1 MQIRRIRA
9 LLIKEFAQ
17 MKRDLSTLIVCIAL
31 PIVLLLIY
39 GFGVSLDFKHL
50 PIGLVMEDRSPDAVS
65 FAKALSNSTYF
76 AITTDEQREP
86 IERKVIDGSLKGMIV
101 IPSYFSSFR
110 QKGAHIAPIQV
121 IADGTNPNTASFVQ
135 NYVNATF
142 QGWLLEEKIESNWP
156 TKPLIKAEQRFW
168 YNESVDSR
176 NFILPGSLAITMTL
190 IGTMLTALMVAREW
204 ERGTM
209 EKLLSTPVQISE
221 FVLAKLFSYFFLGMV
236 SFLIL
241 TFLTVF
247 LFDVPLRGS
256 LFALVLASSVF
267 LITALGTGLL
277 ISTLAKSQL
286 VSSQAALNIGFLPAY
301 ILSGFLFEIGSMPE
315 PIQWVTALIPA
326 RYFVTCLE
334 TLFLTGN
341 VWSLLLKNM
350 GIMSLFALGIFL
362 LTAGVSAKRLE

>member
-1 MQIRRIRA
+1 
-9 LLIKEFAQ
+9 
-17 MKRDLSTLIVCIAL
+17 
-31 PIVLLLIY
+31 
-39 GFGVSLDFKHL
+39 
-50 PIGLVMEDRSPDAVS
+50 MEDRSPDAVS
-65 FAKALSNSTYF
+65 FAKALSNSDYF
-76 AITTDEQREP
+76 IVTTDERREP
-86 IERKVIDGSLKGMIV
+86 IEQAVIDGSLKGMIV
-101 IPSYFSSFR
+101 IPSYFSTFR

-142 QGWLLEEKIESNWP
+142 QSWLLDEKRESNWP
-156 TKPLIKAEQRFW
+156 TKPLIATEQRFW
-168 YNESVDSR
+168 YNESLDSR

-190 IGTMLTALMVAREW
+190 IGTMLTALVVAREW

-209 EKLLSTPVQISE
+209 EKLLSTPIEISE

-236 SFLIL
+236 SFLVL

-256 LFALVLASSVF
+256 LFALLLTAGVF
-267 LITALGTGLL
+267 LITALGIGLL

-301 ILSGFLFEIGSMPE
+301 ILSGFLFEIASMPK
-315 PIQWVTALIPA
+315 PIQWITGIIPA
-326 RYFVTCLE
+326 KYFVTCLE

-341 VWSLLLKNM
+341 VWGLILKNL

-362 LTAGVSAKRLE
+362 ITARFSAKRLE